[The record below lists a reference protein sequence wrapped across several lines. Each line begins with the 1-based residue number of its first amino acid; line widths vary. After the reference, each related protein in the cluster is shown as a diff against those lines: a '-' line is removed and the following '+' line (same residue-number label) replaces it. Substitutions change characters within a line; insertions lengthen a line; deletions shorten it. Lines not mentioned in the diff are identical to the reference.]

1 MIENEYRNVSPSIQ
15 MNAEYREI
23 LDEKLRE
30 FKVSN
35 TRVVDAILNRIV
47 SLGWTSKYAAKDS
60 KLKDR
65 ESRDKKSIITSRKD
79 LLEKVSELSEPY
91 QIPRN
96 NLIKDEVYGIILGK
110 GKELG
115 ENIEDLKKY
124 FCTKEFPFADKL
136 YINRNFHINLEKVDI
151 CYLINYICKRIRNG
165 ELDIH
170 PYLFNDE
177 KVREVVSTTR
187 IDNADI
193 LSISDSVNNI
203 HTLAGE
209 NLVDGRDMMYAIME
223 YIRVNPIVVGEF
235 ITYTK
240 KISRPMKISIGKD
253 VKKLLDKRIKQG
265 KIKNYDEYLYR
276 AFSNFSTPELTRE
289 IKAKISNKDTKKE
302 MAIKHDMITTGIPK
316 YKLQLVDSFRSVY
329 YLSWVDMV
337 DSLVKLEFLRERDG
351 K

>member
-96 NLIKDEVYGIILGK
+96 NLIRDEVYGIILGK
-110 GKELG
+110 GRELR

-124 FCTKEFPFADKL
+124 SCTKEFPFADKL
-136 YINRNFHINLEKVDI
+136 Y
-151 CYLINYICKRIRNG
+151 
-165 ELDIH
+165 
-170 PYLFNDE
+170 
-177 KVREVVSTTR
+177 
-187 IDNADI
+187 
-193 LSISDSVNNI
+193 
-203 HTLAGE
+203 
-209 NLVDGRDMMYAIME
+209 M
-223 YIRVNPIVVGEF
+223 
-235 ITYTK
+235 
-240 KISRPMKISIGKD
+240 
-253 VKKLLDKRIKQG
+253 Q
-265 KIKNYDEYLYR
+265 KN
-276 AFSNFSTPELTRE
+276 
-289 IKAKISNKDTKKE
+289 
-302 MAIKHDMITTGIPK
+302 
-316 YKLQLVDSFRSVY
+316 
-329 YLSWVDMV
+329 
-337 DSLVKLEFLRERDG
+337 
-351 K
+351 